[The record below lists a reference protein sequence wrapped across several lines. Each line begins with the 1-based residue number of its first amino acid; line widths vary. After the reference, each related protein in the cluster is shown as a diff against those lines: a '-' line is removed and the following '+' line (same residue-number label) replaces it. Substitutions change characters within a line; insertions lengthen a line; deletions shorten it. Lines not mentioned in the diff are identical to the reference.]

1 MTFTSIL
8 SLVEG
13 NDLLRLGIPNLIQH
27 NEFALI
33 ISGILFQS
41 KATRSTIE
49 ICQATERSYRNSSYS
64 W

>member
-1 MTFTSIL
+1 MTFTPIPS
-8 SLVEG
+8 SAEG
-13 NDLLRLGIPNLIQH
+13 NNLLRLGIATLIQH

-41 KATRSTIE
+41 KTTRSTVE
-49 ICQATERSYRNSSYS
+49 ICQATERSYENSSYS